1 MDPMNQL
8 GGQLDDRARDV
19 LARYKAEIGPSP
31 QDVSASWQAI
41 AAQASVQGEVA
52 VAAQQRR
59 SVARRGFALGVLV
72 ATVATAAAAVLVLWL
87 QPWDSTATSAPDG
100 HQAAQYEGRERT
112 EGGNAVAR
120 EPEPATTR
128 RDARTRVRDDA
139 ALEPVEADLVIEDDD
154 LDDGLDASRPKRAEP
169 RPPVDPLTALKEET
183 ALLDRARSA
192 LSAGRAR
199 DALARVAEHG
209 RRFPRGTMAEEAAAI
224 AVGALC
230 EVGSAKRWRTALAR
244 FDRRYPKSPLRV
256 HLRDDCFAQ

>member
-8 GGQLDDRARDV
+8 DQLDDRARDV

-31 QDVSASWQAI
+31 QDVSTSWQAI
-41 AAQASVQGEVA
+41 AAQASAEGEVA

-72 ATVATAAAAVLVLWL
+72 ATAAAAVLVLWV
-87 QPWDSTATSAPDG
+87 QPWGSTATSNPNG
-100 HQAAQYEGRERT
+100 PTAAQYEGRERT

-120 EPEPATTR
+120 EPEPTPSTR
-128 RDARTRVRDDA
+128 RRPETERMPLDVDAVED
-139 ALEPVEADLVIEDDD
+139 EADLVIEDDD
-154 LDDGLDASRPKRAEP
+154 VEAPTRPKRSEP
-169 RPPVDPLTALKEET
+169 RPSVDPITALKEET

-192 LSAGRAR
+192 LSSGRAR

-224 AVGALC
+224 RVGALC
-230 EVGSAKRWRTALAR
+230 EVGPDKRWRKALAG
-244 FDRRYPKSPLRV
+244 FDRRYPRSPLRV
-256 HLRDDCFAQ
+256 HLRDDCFSD